1 MRKTLW
7 TFLLLWASSAIK
19 GLQVNQGG
27 HMELTRLK
35 MFLMYVRAIKT
46 FRLLF
51 MSLLGMGLCM
61 VLLSTGLI
69 LFHATLFLYSP
80 WSMETKMLVG
90 FLCSAVYLLLTLT
103 LFYKI
108 FAQDKWLKIFH
119 AEGIMEHLKQEAG
132 PTQEGSEK

>member
-1 MRKTLW
+1 MKKALW
-7 TFLLLWASSAIK
+7 SFLMLWASSAMK
-19 GLQVNQGG
+19 GLQSNPGG
-27 HMELTRLK
+27 HLELTRLK
-35 MFLMYVRAIKT
+35 MALMYVRGIKT

-51 MSLLGMGLCM
+51 MSLLGMGFCM
-61 VLLSTGLI
+61 VLLFTGLI

-108 FAQDKWLKIFH
+108 FSQDKWLKIFH
-119 AEGIMEHLKQEAG
+119 YDQPDRSDFKT
-132 PTQEGSEK
+132 P